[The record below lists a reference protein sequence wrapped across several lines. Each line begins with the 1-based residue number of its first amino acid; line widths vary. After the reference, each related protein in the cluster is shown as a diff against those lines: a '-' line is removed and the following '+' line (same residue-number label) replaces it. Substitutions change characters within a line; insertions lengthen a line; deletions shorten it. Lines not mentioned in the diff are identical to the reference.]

1 MVGENAQLGDVGE
14 NEHHLPKEAVEVV
27 GHQIVGAL
35 QEPGSNRQHP
45 QPGDP
50 RHQHRGD
57 QEEVAGVQEKR
68 LGRQGFVER
77 EMHELGCS
85 REEGAAQ

>member
-1 MVGENAQLGDVGE
+1 M
-14 NEHHLPKEAVEVV
+14 
-27 GHQIVGAL
+27 
-35 QEPGSNRQHP
+35 
-45 QPGDP
+45 
-50 RHQHRGD
+50 
-57 QEEVAGVQEKR
+57 QEKR